1 MAVRNRLLPYI
12 ESAGIIKTL
21 TELLSETVLVVL
33 NKIVAGPTWA
43 HSPTYYTHYL
53 YKCSQHIS
61 Y

>member
-33 NKIVAGPTWA
+33 NKIVAGPTA
-43 HSPTYYTHYL
+43 GYPAIINMATL
-53 YKCSQHIS
+53 KLM
-61 Y
+61 